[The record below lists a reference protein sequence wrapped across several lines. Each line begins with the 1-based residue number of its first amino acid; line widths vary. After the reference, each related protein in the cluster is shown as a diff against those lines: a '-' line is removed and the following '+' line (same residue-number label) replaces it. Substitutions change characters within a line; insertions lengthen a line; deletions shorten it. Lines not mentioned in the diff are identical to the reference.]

1 MKILLRDPSVVAGH
15 QFAINCPFCNLLVTF
30 NRTGAFDLL
39 TDGNYF
45 VGLRSCP
52 NPECHGIIFFIM
64 RNMDVLQIF
73 PHGQIR
79 FNAEKVP
86 ALISDSMR
94 EAIACYEN
102 GNYRASS
109 FMIRKS
115 VELLCKD
122 KNVPGVN
129 LFDRI
134 ESLKKII
141 TLPEVLLN
149 ELKNLRILS
158 NDAANV
164 NAEVYDNITA
174 EETVVGIEFTKKII
188 ESVYQFDDLLLKLNK
203 LKEQDL

>member
-1 MKILLRDPSVVAGH
+1 M
-15 QFAINCPFCNLLVTF
+15 
-30 NRTGAFDLL
+30 
-39 TDGNYF
+39 
-45 VGLRSCP
+45 
-52 NPECHGIIFFIM
+52 
-64 RNMDVLQIF
+64 
-73 PHGQIR
+73 
-79 FNAEKVP
+79 
-86 ALISDSMR
+86 ISDSMR
-94 EAIACYEN
+94 EAIDCYQN

-109 FMIRKS
+109 IMIRKS

-188 ESVYQFDDLLLKLNK
+188 EAVYQFDDLLLKLNK
-203 LKEQDL
+203 LKEQDP